1 MAIFNSCVKLP
12 EANCLEKSH
21 HIHYFMSA
29 CHQKGADQNLW
40 IDHIFLRIIRRTP
53 CGSESRSHG
62 FSNQIPPMFQILI
75 NYIKLT
81 IRSLGLITSK
91 SLIPPCWSSKSP
103 LVQQSVI
110 QCRGA
115 LRTRRGPRVRVRAAA
130 RARRSGAPPRRRAPG
145 AGPRRWARSGVEA
158 IGKNIGKA

>member
-91 SLIPPCWSSKSP
+91 SLIPPC
-103 LVQQSVI
+103 
-110 QCRGA
+110 
-115 LRTRRGPRVRVRAAA
+115 
-130 RARRSGAPPRRRAPG
+130 
-145 AGPRRWARSGVEA
+145 
-158 IGKNIGKA
+158 